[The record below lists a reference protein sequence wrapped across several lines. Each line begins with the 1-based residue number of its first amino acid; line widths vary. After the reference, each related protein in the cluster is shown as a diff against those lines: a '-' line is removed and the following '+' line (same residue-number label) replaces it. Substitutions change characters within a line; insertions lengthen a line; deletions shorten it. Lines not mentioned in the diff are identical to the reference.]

1 MGTNSMALVR
11 DVLGTYRSTTA
22 EPATEEDVLQAA
34 EDILRRR
41 VERCGELSR
50 PSDSASFLRMRLG
63 HLPHEEFHA
72 VWLDSRHRILGV
84 ERLFTGTLD
93 AASVYPREVVR
104 AALRLN
110 ASAVVFA
117 HNHPSGLAE
126 PSSAD
131 RAITAELRKALE
143 LVSVRLLD
151 HVVVGATEAVSMAE
165 RGFI

>member
-1 MGTNSMALVR
+1 MALVR

-22 EPATEEDVLQAA
+22 EPATEEEVLQAA

-41 VERCGELSR
+41 VERCGELTR
-50 PSDSASFLRMRLG
+50 PSDSAAFLRMRLG
-63 HLPHEEFHA
+63 HLAHEEFHA
-72 VWLDSRHRILGV
+72 VWLDNRHRIIGV
-84 ERLFTGTLD
+84 ERLFTGTVD

-131 RAITAELRKALE
+131 QNITAELRKALE

-151 HVVVGATEAVSMAE
+151 HVVIGATETTSMAE
-165 RGFI
+165 RGLL